1 MKPIR
6 RSPMPRFLASIL
18 LCATMVAAASGSS
31 PALPSGMASALE
43 GRIVSGEGVTLP
55 DSEREIARAAG
66 TVDLAAG
73 GNSIEQ
79 VFG

>member
-1 MKPIR
+1 
-6 RSPMPRFLASIL
+6 MPHPLALLL
-18 LCATMVAAASGSS
+18 LCATMVASASGSS
-31 PALPSGMASALE
+31 PASPSGMASALE

-55 DSEREIARAAG
+55 DAEREIARAAG